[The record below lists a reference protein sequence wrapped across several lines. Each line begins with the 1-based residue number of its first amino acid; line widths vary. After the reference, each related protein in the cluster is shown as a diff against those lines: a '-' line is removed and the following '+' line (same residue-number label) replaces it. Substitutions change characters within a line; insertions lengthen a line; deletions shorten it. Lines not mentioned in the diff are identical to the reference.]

1 MLQLMHTL
9 QKDAVKRFA
18 LKYTHTLQFAA
29 YCGVIGVN
37 IKEVLELNLVNILYA
52 STDMQKNIMQLQ
64 LKR

>member
-9 QKDAVKRFA
+9 QKDAAKRFE

-29 YCGVIGVN
+29 CCGVIGVN

-52 STDMQKNIMQLQ
+52 STDMQKSIMQLQ